1 MSNEGNKIIECAQKY
16 IGIPYVWGGES
27 MSEGG
32 FDCSGLV
39 YKALKDAGYNVPRDT
54 AQGYYNRFKKNIVN
68 YTTAGALLVFGKSLS
83 NITHIAINLGNGNMI
98 ESIGS
103 RINTK
108 YLKGK
113 GVTVSKIT
121 RRKDLLA
128 AVAPFTTNVSKY
140 YPKYT
145 GKSSKLD
152 DMLKTVGASY
162 GSVNKRKSLAAVNGI
177 YPYSGTYSENMQLI
191 KLVKSGTLR
200 RC

>member
-39 YKALKDAGYNVPRDT
+39 YNALKDAGYNVPRDT

-68 YTTAGALLVFGKSLS
+68 YNTAGALLVFGKSLS
-83 NITHIAINLGNGNMI
+83 NITHIAISLGNGNMI

-128 AVAPFTTNVSKY
+128 AAAPFTTNVSKY

-152 DMLKTVGASY
+152 DMLKTVGAPY

-191 KLVKSGTLR
+191 KLVKSGTLKR
-200 RC
+200 V